1 MHMGEND
8 SMQQTTGEEDE
19 RKKKKYWEGIKE
31 VERNT

>member
-1 MHMGEND
+1 MGEND
-8 SMQQTTGEEDE
+8 SVQQTTGEDE